1 MAFNMVANQGHS
13 GSKLNIAEFD
23 RQLVKLRLTE
33 DKRRT
38 VNLIEWD
45 ELLRALLS
53 THQLSHFLEAYWCIR
68 MPSDKIAETMIQL
81 QVDGI
86 VREKIRQD
94 MQEIQH
100 EKLVDSMRQ
109 RQASSSSSSSSSS
122 SARAPYGLRSGQS
135 QSLGSMPEE
144 DDDDVARELHMGQGD
159 GSGLSISTPAM
170 PGSRRAL
177 SKTQESA
184 YQSLI
189 TRRALEI
196 AKAAQSK
203 TRSDER
209 KGIRQVTFY
218 MNPLTW
224 VEDHERDV
232 NPLARYPIV
241 DTETGDTRWYEL
253 EGEMMRKQRMTVW
266 QVMLRSVSLL
276 PQGLF
281 KSIPI
286 GNTHALYTR
295 IIENFTEGERGERL
309 EQLMQE
315 LRTIVKSPDELFST
329 FSSKFHTI
337 IDNMLAIDVALDES
351 MIRKQLDRALSTEC
365 RDKACRDTYTQ
376 ITMITSLG
384 IDGIQTVSHNQLIKC
399 MQEPM
404 KLLEQTNRREGTGNN
419 RSGGMTRSQ
428 RRTLRLSQRGNQG
441 QTQTD
446 SLKGICLAHQDNAC
460 KKGSSCSYEHR
471 KISKKDKDK
480 LKEMIAKTRARQ
492 LKEIV
497 CYNCGQKG
505 HYASSCKQ
513 PSRTVRAQVN
523 RTTSDQGNS
532 QDNSSND
539 IERLVRNSTEAEMV
553 SYIQGLRKAM
563 SEGNNQ

>member
-1 MAFNMVANQGHS
+1 MAFNMVANRGDS

-53 THQLSHFLEAYWCIR
+53 THQLSHFLESYWCIR

-122 SARAPYGLRSGQS
+122 SARDSYDLRSGRS
-135 QSLGSMPEE
+135 QSLGGVPEE

-159 GSGLSISTPAM
+159 GSGLSINTPAM

-189 TRRALEI
+189 TRRALDI

-203 TRSDER
+203 TKADER

-224 VEDHERDV
+224 VEGHERDV
-232 NPLARYPIV
+232 NPLARYPIE
-241 DTETGDTRWYEL
+241 DKEEGITKWYEL

-295 IIENFTEGERGERL
+295 IIENFTDGERGERL
-309 EQLMQE
+309 EQLIKE

-329 FSSKFHTI
+329 FSSKFLTI
-337 IDNMLAIDVALDES
+337 IDNMRAIDIDLDES

-365 RDKACRDTYTQ
+365 RDKTCRDLYTQ
-376 ITMITSLG
+376 ITAVTAMAIDETSE
-384 IDGIQTVSHNQLIKC
+384 TVTHNHLIRG
-399 MQEPM
+399 MQNPM

-446 SLKGICLAHQDNAC
+446 SLKGICLAYQDNAC
-460 KKGSSCSYEHR
+460 KKGNSCSYEHR
-471 KISKKDKDK
+471 RISKRDKDK
-480 LKEMIAKTRARQ
+480 LKETVAKTRARQ
-492 LKEIV
+492 VKDVV
-497 CYNCGQKG
+497 CYNCDQKR
-505 HYASSCKQ
+505 HYASSCPKPRKQ
-513 PSRTVRAQVN
+513 TRAQVN
-523 RTTSDQGNS
+523 RTTSS
-532 QDNSSND
+532 QDNSSDD
-539 IERLVRNSTEAEMV
+539 IATLIRNSTEAEMV
-553 SYIQGLRKAM
+553 SYIQGLRNAM
-563 SEGNNQ
+563 PEGNNQ

>member
-1 MAFNMVANQGHS
+1 MAFNMVANRGDS

-53 THQLSHFLEAYWCIR
+53 THQLSHFLESYWCIR

-122 SARAPYGLRSGQS
+122 SARDSYDLRSGRS
-135 QSLGSMPEE
+135 QSLGGVPEE

-159 GSGLSISTPAM
+159 GSGLSINTPAM

-189 TRRALEI
+189 TRRALDI

-203 TRSDER
+203 TKADER

-224 VEDHERDV
+224 VEGHERDV
-232 NPLARYPIV
+232 NPLARYPIE
-241 DTETGDTRWYEL
+241 DKEEGITKWYEL

-309 EQLMQE
+309 EQLIKE

-329 FSSKFHTI
+329 FSSKFLTI
-337 IDNMLAIDVALDES
+337 IDNMRAIDIDLDES

-365 RDKACRDTYTQ
+365 RDKACRDLYTQ
-376 ITMITSLG
+376 ITAVTAMAIDETSE
-384 IDGIQTVSHNQLIKC
+384 TVTHNHLIRG
-399 MQEPM
+399 MQNPM

-446 SLKGICLAHQDNAC
+446 SLKGICLAYQDNAC
-460 KKGSSCSYEHR
+460 KKGNSCSYEHR
-471 KISKKDKDK
+471 RISKRDKDK
-480 LKEMIAKTRARQ
+480 LKETVAKTRARQ
-492 LKEIV
+492 VKDVV
-497 CYNCGQKG
+497 CYNCDQKR
-505 HYASSCKQ
+505 HYASSCPKPRKQ
-513 PSRTVRAQVN
+513 TRAQVN
-523 RTTSDQGNS
+523 RTTSS
-532 QDNSSND
+532 QDNSSDD
-539 IERLVRNSTEAEMV
+539 IATLIRNSTEAEMV
-553 SYIQGLRKAM
+553 SYIQGLRNAM
-563 SEGNNQ
+563 PEGNNQ